1 MKSTITCA
9 LYDLSYK
16 QILSKY
22 SDFIRDNYIEVL
34 KYNKGFDVQHFIIKC
49 VCNESVS
56 LYVYNEHKDSH
67 LHKCIINKNLKSVN
81 SILKQYLNRD
91 IRSIVDIYLY

>member
-49 VCNESVS
+49 VCNESVP
-56 LYVYNEHKDSH
+56 LYIYMMNTKTH
-67 LHKCIINKNLKSVN
+67 IYINVL
-81 SILKQYLNRD
+81 L
-91 IRSIVDIYLY
+91 IRI